1 MANKDNKDDE
11 YKDENLHNEP
21 EQDDEDFGLPD
32 LDDNDESDS
41 VDDFDSE
48 EDSSHATEESEV
60 ETTFDTSETSEE
72 PYSSTTLDEQYDPNP
87 FGDEEEDEQEEEE
100 PTSSYTPPKK
110 QSAAPIIITLSIII
124 IIACALV
131 YFFFLRE
138 PEPEVVVQ
146 KPVKDTTTYVVE
158 KPVEPEPEVIEPE
171 EPSEGVV
178 NTLNARTGRSYVVV
192 GSFFDEDL
200 AQDYA
205 NELIKEGV
213 NAYIIPP
220 FGKSKFNRVA
230 IEETASFAEASTRST
245 ELSGQYKEQPWPLKY

>member
-1 MANKDNKDDE
+1 MAKKDKKDEE

-32 LDDNDESDS
+32 LDSDVDDS
-41 VDDFDSE
+41 DTTDDFDS
-48 EDSSHATEESEV
+48 DQDNSSKEESEIK
-60 ETTFDTSETSEE
+60 TSFDTAETSEE
-72 PYSSTTLDEQYDPNP
+72 PFASDQDDEYDPNP
-87 FGDEEEDEQEEEE
+87 FGDEDE
-100 PTSSYTPPKK
+100 PVSTYTPPKK
-110 QSAAPIIITLSIII
+110 QSAAPIIITLIVIVL
-124 IIACALV
+124 IAVALF
-131 YFFFLRE
+131 YYFFLRE
-138 PEPEVVVQ
+138 PDKEPVAQE
-146 KPVKDTTTYVVE
+146 PVKDTTSYVVE

-171 EPSEGVV
+171 EPTVGVV
-178 NTLNARTGRSYVVV
+178 NTLNSRTGRSYVVV

-205 NELIKEGV
+205 NKLIKDGT

-230 IEETASFAEASTRST
+230 IEETESFAAASSRAA